1 MSYTEEY
8 TKKTLRK
15 LTAIFYK
22 YLQMMTLHHY
32 MTEAKMMKML
42 RQESG
47 EDWKTEYILDLSKNN
62 KIEWVRGIDD
72 PTPRDEYQKGMNDT
86 LTEILETIPN

>member
-15 LTAIFYK
+15 LKAIFYK

-62 KIEWVRGIDD
+62 KIKWVRGIDD

>member
-15 LTAIFYK
+15 LTAIFNK

-42 RQESG
+42 RQESS

-72 PTPRDEYQKGMNDT
+72 PQPPDVYQKAMNDT
-86 LTEILETIPN
+86 LTEILQTGSN

>member
-62 KIEWVRGIDD
+62 KIKWVRGIDD
-72 PTPRDEYQKGMNDT
+72 PTPQDEYQKGMNDT

>member
-62 KIEWVRGIDD
+62 KIKWVRGIDD